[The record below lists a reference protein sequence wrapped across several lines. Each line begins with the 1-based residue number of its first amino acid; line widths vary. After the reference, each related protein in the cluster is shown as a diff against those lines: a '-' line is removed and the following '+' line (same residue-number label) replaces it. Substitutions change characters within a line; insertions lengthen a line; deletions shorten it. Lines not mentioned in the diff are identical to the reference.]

1 MYWYLSFVDQLR
13 GKGVSSSFT
22 WRSKNWRE
30 RQIKSKAKNE
40 ESVSWIALLGC
51 ALYAIDNGIVFVSLI
66 FFVIVFLLDESDVP
80 SSIVSKVSG
89 GVSSVSCL

>member
-1 MYWYLSFVDQLR
+1 ME
-13 GKGVSSSFT
+13 
-22 WRSKNWRE
+22 RE
-30 RQIKSKAKNE
+30 ENQKKEEEKE

-51 ALYAIDNGIVFVSLI
+51 ALYAIDNGIVFVFLI
-66 FFVIVFLLDESDVP
+66 FFVIVFLLDESGVP

>member
-1 MYWYLSFVDQLR
+1 ME
-13 GKGVSSSFT
+13 
-22 WRSKNWRE
+22 RE
-30 RQIKSKAKNE
+30 ANQIKSQKE

-66 FFVIVFLLDESDVP
+66 FFVIVFLLDESGVP